1 MANYAEYR
9 DAAVLGIRRAGCEPV
24 RAEDFPARTTSPR
37 TACLDG
43 VRSADAVV
51 LILGER
57 YGFVGPSGL
66 SATEEEYDEAR
77 RTHKPILVFLQ
88 SDIVHEPQQRS
99 LVDRVESYVDGHWRK
114 SFQECVELTELVA
127 NAVASIDLA
136 GAPFR
141 RNHAIGRI
149 ASELKWDPPNSMDS
163 VFLRTAWTTLRDE
176 EVIDPLDLDDDR
188 FKRALLRLGHEC
200 DPPLF
205 DYEHNKNLVVD
216 ASLVRISQ
224 GNFHDWRE
232 ADHLVAVEVSVQG
245 TLVVT
250 QNAVASETRADA
262 MGHYM
267 SVHVIDPKVVRA
279 RLIQAWSFAAA
290 WWKDHDP
297 YLRHDP
303 LLYNLALYNIGSRT
317 FRPPPRQGESVTIPF
332 VPLDSPLVVFE
343 RPRNIS
349 RADFARSDSEIGRII
364 SLMKRQF
371 RRPDNSW

>member
-1 MANYAEYR
+1 M
-9 DAAVLGIRRAGCEPV
+9 
-24 RAEDFPARTTSPR
+24 
-37 TACLDG
+37 
-43 VRSADAVV
+43 
-51 LILGER
+51 
-57 YGFVGPSGL
+57 
-66 SATEEEYDEAR
+66 
-77 RTHKPILVFLQ
+77 
-88 SDIVHEPQQRS
+88 
-99 LVDRVESYVDGHWRK
+99 
-114 SFQECVELTELVA
+114 
-127 NAVASIDLA
+127 
-136 GAPFR
+136 
-141 RNHAIGRI
+141 
-149 ASELKWDPPNSMDS
+149 
-163 VFLRTAWTTLRDE
+163 
-176 EVIDPLDLDDDR
+176 
-188 FKRALLRLGHEC
+188 
-200 DPPLF
+200 
-205 DYEHNKNLVVD
+205 
-216 ASLVRISQ
+216 
-224 GNFHDWRE
+224 
-232 ADHLVAVEVSVQG
+232 AVEVSVQG